1 MLKSMLKNIMK
12 SLIYLIMLSLP
23 IYASAQTET
32 TNRPG
37 APPISQQLIREGD
50 FAVKLQVALGIGT
63 SDDEVEAETALGDLG
78 ITPKNGWIADYP
90 VTPDILGELRSSLIA
105 SANDGKIDLNS
116 EEALKRLESV
126 SAEMNLGVKPHSTT
140 VSHQTSPEEAV
151 KYPNPTVINN
161 YYTTEGP
168 PVVTYYTPPPDYY
181 YLYGWVPYPF
191 WWAGFWFPGYF
202 ILNDFHRPH
211 YYGHRAVF
219 ISNHFNHISAHRV
232 FRIDPVQRYSGRT
245 YAGIGVIN
253 RRAFIP
259 TGISRSE
266 QRVFNSTRSRRVDSG
281 SNAVPAMRKDPVST
295 NRTKATKTKRREDG
309 GARSNTQPLR
319 IERESTGSGGGGRSS
334 SGGGGRSGSGGGGGG
349 RR

>member
-1 MLKSMLKNIMK
+1 MKDTLLRNIMK
-12 SLIYLIMLSLP
+12 MLIYLIILVLP
-23 IYASAQTET
+23 IYAIAQTET
-32 TNRPG
+32 NRPG
-37 APPISQQLIREGD
+37 SPPISQQLVREGD
-50 FAVKLQVALGIGT
+50 FAIKLQMTLGIGT
-63 SDDEVEAETALGDLG
+63 SDDEIEAETALGDLG

-126 SAEMNLGVKPHSTT
+126 SAEMNIGVKPHSTT

-168 PVVTYYTPPPDYY
+168 PVVTYYAPPRDYY

-202 ILNDFHRPH
+202 ILNDFHRP
-211 YYGHRAVF
+211 YFYGHRAVF

-266 QRVFNSTRSRRVDSG
+266 QRVFNSTRYRRGDSG
-281 SNAVPAMRKDPVST
+281 NVAAPSASRDTVPSSKS
-295 NRTKATKTKRREDG
+295 KGTKTKSRIDG
-309 GARSNTQPLR
+309 GSRPDKQPLR
-319 IERESTGSGGGGRSS
+319 IDRESTGGESRG
-334 SGGGGRSGSGGGGGG
+334 GGGGRSGGGGEVRGGGG

>member
-1 MLKSMLKNIMK
+1 MLKSMQKNIMK
-12 SLIYLIMLSLP
+12 TLIYLIILVLP
-23 IYASAQTET
+23 MYAVAQTE

-37 APPISQQLIREGD
+37 APPISQQLVREGD
-50 FAVKLQVALGIGT
+50 FAIKLQMALGIGT
-63 SDDEVEAETALGDLG
+63 SDDEIEAETALGDLG

-105 SANDGKIDLNS
+105 SADDGKIDLNS
-116 EEALKRLESV
+116 EEALKRLEAV
-126 SAEMNLGVKPHSTT
+126 SAELSLGVKPHSTT

-168 PVVTYYTPPPDYY
+168 PVVTYYAPPPDYY

-202 ILNDFHRPH
+202 ILNDFHRP
-211 YYGHRAVF
+211 YFYGHRAVF
-219 ISNHFNHISAHRV
+219 ISNHFNHINAHRV

-266 QRVFNSTRSRRVDSG
+266 QRVFNSTRSRRDVAAPSTT
-281 SNAVPAMRKDPVST
+281 KEPVSSNKIRG
-295 NRTKATKTKRREDG
+295 NRTKTKING
-309 GARSNTQPLR
+309 GSRPDKQPLR
-319 IERESTGSGGGGRSS
+319 IEKEPTGGGGGGMDRSGGGSGGGRSGGGGR
-334 SGGGGRSGSGGGGGG
+334 R
-349 RR
+349 